1 MPEIDIPL
9 SLMRPLSGRYADAVA
24 DAAIPL
30 LAVRGAGG
38 VTLRSLADAMQM
50 TPQGVRR
57 WFGSIDGTWEA
68 IALTFGQRW
77 VRWLDCSEVAATR
90 AWLSLCELARHND
103 ELARVLAP
111 WLEHETRT
119 IGRLAASSL
128 AKGAREG
135 LDETPAQL
143 LPNDLIAVEAVV
155 HGLRQQMVR
164 RTDPLGIEDAQEALR
179 KALAALLLPIHSR
192 A

>member
-1 MPEIDIPL
+1 M
-9 SLMRPLSGRYADAVA
+9 
-24 DAAIPL
+24 
-30 LAVRGAGG
+30 
-38 VTLRSLADAMQM
+38 
-50 TPQGVRR
+50 
-57 WFGSIDGTWEA
+57 
-68 IALTFGQRW
+68 
-77 VRWLDCSEVAATR
+77 DCSEVAATR

-128 AKGAREG
+128 AKGARVG
-135 LDETPAQL
+135 LDETPSQL
-143 LPNDLIAVEAVV
+143 LPSDLIAVEAVV

-179 KALAALLLPIHSR
+179 TALAALLLPVHSR